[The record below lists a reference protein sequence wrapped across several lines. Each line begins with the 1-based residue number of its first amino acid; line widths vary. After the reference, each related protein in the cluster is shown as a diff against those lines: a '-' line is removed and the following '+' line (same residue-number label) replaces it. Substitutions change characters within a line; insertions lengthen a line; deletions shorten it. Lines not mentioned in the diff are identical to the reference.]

1 MERTRKEA
9 GRQSAKESEE
19 RAAARGVG
27 NGAEHCNNLLA
38 QTEGGLGRGWS
49 KTSRAVE
56 NPGKRH
62 GLNFRPFIDS
72 FFRPVVQSFPSE
84 PQVRQGGAQDESA
97 RE

>member
-27 NGAEHCNNLLA
+27 NGAEHCNLLA
-38 QTEGGLGRGWS
+38 QTEGGLGGWSNS

-56 NPGKRH
+56 NPG
-62 GLNFRPFIDS
+62 
-72 FFRPVVQSFPSE
+72 Q
-84 PQVRQGGAQDESA
+84 RQGMA
-97 RE
+97 